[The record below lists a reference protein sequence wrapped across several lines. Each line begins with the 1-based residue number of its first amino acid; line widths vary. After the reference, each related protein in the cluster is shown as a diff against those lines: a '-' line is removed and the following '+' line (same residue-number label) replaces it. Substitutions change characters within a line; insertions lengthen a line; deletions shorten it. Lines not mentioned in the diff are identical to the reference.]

1 MIILWKTFEHYRHL
15 WFWSGRRQ
23 DIRLLW
29 IVAALLIPQRSRN
42 QSLWSRDLANW
53 CSRGTWTLDTSKW
66 QEGRRTCLGQGG
78 TCSHPQRSDPG
89 TDLCKVRMIVVMI
102 IMKSL
107 NNQIQTRASLY
118 LLWLFSLLDILVSH
132 LKVVDILFLG
142 IFWVAEDI
150 QPLWGLIVLSKKTKM
165 IIFSTIH
172 LPTSIIYEYHKWILI
187 KLNVHDMMKCHLEQN
202 MITIKVKLTNLLI
215 VLWSCSVRLSET
227 FIKNQQLQL
236 QHHDTPKYTTAQR

>member
-23 DIRLLW
+23 GTRPPWKRQRYDCTKIILL
-29 IVAALLIPQRSRN
+29 N
-42 QSLWSRDLANW
+42 WSRDLANC

-66 QEGRRTCLGQGG
+66 QEGMRTYLGQGG

-102 IMKSL
+102 MMKSL
-107 NNQIQTRASLY
+107 NNQIQTRALLY
-118 LLWLFSLLDILVSH
+118 LLWFFSLLDILVSH
-132 LKVVDILFLG
+132 LKVVDVLFLR

-165 IIFSTIH
+165 IIF
-172 LPTSIIYEYHKWILI
+172 
-187 KLNVHDMMKCHLEQN
+187 
-202 MITIKVKLTNLLI
+202 
-215 VLWSCSVRLSET
+215 
-227 FIKNQQLQL
+227 F
-236 QHHDTPKYTTAQR
+236 HHSSSNKYNIRVP